1 MSRLLLPLLLLVAL
15 GVNAA
20 VDPYQFD
27 SEEQRVRYLE
37 FTRELRCPKCQN
49 QNLADSNAP
58 IAADLRHELQRLLH
72 EGRSDSE
79 IIDFMVERYGEY
91 VLYEPRLEPKTV
103 LLWTAPVLML
113 LGGVLVLAGVLRRAR
128 RAASG
133 RGDALAPDEQA
144 RLRQLLHDEVLR
156 PATGDSDAII
166 MSAAPADY
174 RPANPSDHKMKKG
187 ADDAMTV
194 ELAKNP
200 DIIASLPGGGVRVG
214 FAAETRDL
222 AGYAKAK
229 IPAKRLDFIVAND
242 VSAPGSG
249 FGTDTNQVT
258 IFYREGH
265 HEEFPLMAKYAVAMT
280 ILDRVRERLG

>member
-20 VDPYQFD
+20 VEPYEFD

-103 LLWTAPVLML
+103 LLWTAPALML
-113 LGGVLVLAGVLRRAR
+113 LAGVLVLAGVVRRAR
-128 RAASG
+128 RAAI
-133 RGDALAPDEQA
+133 RREDALAPDEQA
-144 RLRQLLHDEVLR
+144 RLRQLLHDGE
-156 PATGDSDAII
+156 
-166 MSAAPADY
+166 
-174 RPANPSDHKMKKG
+174 
-187 ADDAMTV
+187 
-194 ELAKNP
+194 
-200 DIIASLPGGGVRVG
+200 
-214 FAAETRDL
+214 
-222 AGYAKAK
+222 
-229 IPAKRLDFIVAND
+229 
-242 VSAPGSG
+242 
-249 FGTDTNQVT
+249 
-258 IFYREGH
+258 
-265 HEEFPLMAKYAVAMT
+265 
-280 ILDRVRERLG
+280 DRR

>member
-79 IIDFMVERYGEY
+79 ITDFMVERYGEY

-144 RLRQLLHDEVLR
+144 RLRQLLHD
-156 PATGDSDAII
+156 G
-166 MSAAPADY
+166 
-174 RPANPSDHKMKKG
+174 
-187 ADDAMTV
+187 
-194 ELAKNP
+194 
-200 DIIASLPGGGVRVG
+200 
-214 FAAETRDL
+214 
-222 AGYAKAK
+222 
-229 IPAKRLDFIVAND
+229 
-242 VSAPGSG
+242 
-249 FGTDTNQVT
+249 
-258 IFYREGH
+258 
-265 HEEFPLMAKYAVAMT
+265 EE
-280 ILDRVRERLG
+280 RR

>member
-113 LGGVLVLAGVLRRAR
+113 LGGVLVLAGVLRRSR

-144 RLRQLLHDEVLR
+144 RLRQLLHD
-156 PATGDSDAII
+156 G
-166 MSAAPADY
+166 
-174 RPANPSDHKMKKG
+174 
-187 ADDAMTV
+187 
-194 ELAKNP
+194 
-200 DIIASLPGGGVRVG
+200 
-214 FAAETRDL
+214 
-222 AGYAKAK
+222 
-229 IPAKRLDFIVAND
+229 
-242 VSAPGSG
+242 
-249 FGTDTNQVT
+249 
-258 IFYREGH
+258 
-265 HEEFPLMAKYAVAMT
+265 EE
-280 ILDRVRERLG
+280 RR

>member
-113 LGGVLVLAGVLRRAR
+113 LGGMLVLAGVLRRAR

-144 RLRQLLHDEVLR
+144 RLRQLLHD
-156 PATGDSDAII
+156 G
-166 MSAAPADY
+166 
-174 RPANPSDHKMKKG
+174 
-187 ADDAMTV
+187 
-194 ELAKNP
+194 
-200 DIIASLPGGGVRVG
+200 
-214 FAAETRDL
+214 
-222 AGYAKAK
+222 
-229 IPAKRLDFIVAND
+229 
-242 VSAPGSG
+242 
-249 FGTDTNQVT
+249 
-258 IFYREGH
+258 
-265 HEEFPLMAKYAVAMT
+265 EE
-280 ILDRVRERLG
+280 RR

>member
-144 RLRQLLHDEVLR
+144 RLRQLLHD
-156 PATGDSDAII
+156 G
-166 MSAAPADY
+166 
-174 RPANPSDHKMKKG
+174 
-187 ADDAMTV
+187 
-194 ELAKNP
+194 
-200 DIIASLPGGGVRVG
+200 
-214 FAAETRDL
+214 
-222 AGYAKAK
+222 
-229 IPAKRLDFIVAND
+229 
-242 VSAPGSG
+242 
-249 FGTDTNQVT
+249 
-258 IFYREGH
+258 
-265 HEEFPLMAKYAVAMT
+265 EE
-280 ILDRVRERLG
+280 RR